1 MQALRLN
8 ATHSDEEHRPYRPCH
23 LSVVRGALAT
33 IAVARLAERGGADAR
48 YGIIYPPQVAII
60 GFGKAMVRPWVVIA
74 VTIGKVITSKGTD
87 FSSVAKL
94 RSANYAVLLE
104 RVQQK

>member
-1 MQALRLN
+1 
-8 ATHSDEEHRPYRPCH
+8 
-23 LSVVRGALAT
+23 
-33 IAVARLAERGGADAR
+33 
-48 YGIIYPPQVAII
+48 
-60 GFGKAMVRPWVVIA
+60 MVRPWVVIA